1 MENLSLPTPTTVTV
15 SVEQSVASLARIRA
29 SADRVLI
36 NHDPSVS
43 PFQTSGYP
51 ELARPTGNPPP
62 SDPDME

>member
-1 MENLSLPTPTTVTV
+1 MVLALL
-15 SVEQSVASLARIRA
+15 VAI
-29 SADRVLI
+29 VLI

-62 SDPDME
+62 SNPDIE